1 MLLSPP
7 PSPSPLTPSRPLPP
21 LTPRSPLRL
30 EQAMNAEQ
38 HAAVAGKVHE
48 LKRKDEE
55 ILLARQ
61 DAAKQ
66 AKLKDLQVVIPL
78 SPQPLPWS
86 L

>member
-1 MLLSPP
+1 
-7 PSPSPLTPSRPLPP
+7 
-21 LTPRSPLRL
+21 
-30 EQAMNAEQ
+30 MNAEQ
-38 HAAVAGKVHE
+38 HTAVAGKVHE